1 MKTVLM
7 FVLLL
12 STATL
17 GAADVTG
24 KWEGSLKWGDKS
36 VPWYLTL
43 KQDGETLSGKMG
55 PAKEE
60 DQRAIQDGKIEGS
73 ILHFRMPGGDGSG
86 TEMLLVEL
94 KLENDELV
102 GTIKGTGK
110 DGTGQV
116 QTYALSLKRAKT
128 Q

>member
-1 MKTVLM
+1 
-7 FVLLL
+7 
-12 STATL
+12 
-17 GAADVTG
+17 
-24 KWEGSLKWGDKS
+24 
-36 VPWYLTL
+36 
-43 KQDGETLSGKMG
+43 
-55 PAKEE
+55 
-60 DQRAIQDGKIEGS
+60 
-73 ILHFRMPGGDGSG
+73 MPGGDGSG